1 MKKENQNFVGLM
13 LMTGATVLSA
23 FMLSGIQAKPLIQD
37 KETIVVKTVEDQE
50 TFQTNKPMAGI
61 DVAISNYLE
70 NQETKWNVDMGKH
83 VDTPLGFQPSEE
95 ILQADELPIEEVT
108 EEETTEP
115 EPAETIT
122 VSETDGVIDKDGVF
136 YEPEVEEPK
145 GPNMVARINP
155 NDVTEITGADVDT
168 LNIILKDTFL
178 EGYGQLFYDL
188 ENEYGINALFSIS
201 NAIVE
206 TGWGGDSYISRNRNN
221 IYGLNNTVYYESKQ
235 DCIYYWYS
243 LIKDKYVGQGR
254 KSIADIGA
262 KYCPPNNQWHLTVY
276 SVAKK
281 LKSNAG
287 ITNE

>member
-1 MKKENQNFVGLM
+1 MKKGNQNFVALM
-13 LMTGATVLSA
+13 LMTGVAVLSA
-23 FMLSGIQAKPLIQD
+23 FTLSGIQAKPLIQD
-37 KETIVVKTVEDQE
+37 KETTVVKTVEEHE
-50 TFQTNKPMAGI
+50 TFQANKPMAGI
-61 DVAISNYLE
+61 DVAISNYLD
-70 NQETKWNVDMGKH
+70 NQETKWDVDMGKH
-83 VDTPLGFQPSEE
+83 VDTPLDFQPSEE
-95 ILQADELPIEEVT
+95 LLQSDELTIEEVT

-115 EPAETIT
+115 AETIA
-122 VSETDGVIDKDGVF
+122 VSETEGVVDKDGVF

-145 GPNMVARINP
+145 GPNMVAYINP

-168 LNIILKDTFL
+168 LNILLKDTFL

-206 TGWGGDSYISRNRNN
+206 TGWDGDSYIARNRNN

-254 KSIADIGA
+254 KSIADIGT
-262 KYCPPNNQWHLTVY
+262 KYCPPNNQWHSTVY